1 MIEGYYVEATEDS
14 IDLVVVHGFPEASA
28 CLIFVPVFSILTS
41 FNDVLY
47 FLNAFV
53 GRLVG
58 SECFLNL
65 LGDPSPRF
73 P

>member
-1 MIEGYYVEATEDS
+1 MIEGYYVVATEDF
-14 IDLVVVHGFPEASA
+14 INLVVVHGFPKASA
-28 CLIFVPVFSILTS
+28 RLIFVTVFSVLML

-47 FLNAFV
+47 FPNAFV

-58 SECFLNL
+58 SECFRNI

>member
-1 MIEGYYVEATEDS
+1 MIDGYYVAATEDF
-14 IDLVVVHGFPEASA
+14 IDLVVVHGFPKASA
-28 CLIFVPVFSILTS
+28 CLIFVPVFSVLVS

-47 FLNAFV
+47 FPNAFV

-58 SECFLNL
+58 SECFRNL